1 MKKVTAILIAVS
13 MSLMVAAVSFA
24 SEKEGY
30 GTFGSGEP
38 SYKAVPKAMHEYA
51 FPEGHPA
58 TESWLNHCYWVEEE
72 NLLEDNRWLQIR
84 SFLKAGK
91 IMNSSMPVVA
101 RS

>member
-13 MSLMVAAVSFA
+13 MALMVAAVSFA
-24 SEKEGY
+24 AEDKS
-30 GTFGSGEP
+30 TFGSGEP

-72 NLLEDNRWLQIR
+72 NLYFCKDNRWQ
-84 SFLKAGK
+84 
-91 IMNSSMPVVA
+91 
-101 RS
+101 

>member
-24 SEKEGY
+24 AEKEY

-72 NLLEDNRWLQIR
+72 NLYFCKDNKWQ
-84 SFLKAGK
+84 
-91 IMNSSMPVVA
+91 
-101 RS
+101 